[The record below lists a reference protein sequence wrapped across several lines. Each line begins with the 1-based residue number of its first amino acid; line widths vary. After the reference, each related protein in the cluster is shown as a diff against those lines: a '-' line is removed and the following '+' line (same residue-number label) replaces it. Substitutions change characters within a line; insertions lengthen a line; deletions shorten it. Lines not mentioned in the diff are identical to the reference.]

1 MKVQD
6 GLTKPYTGA
15 HHSMGDATGTEPKVD
30 SEETSVLWK
39 LLPSYDYVLPGEMGN
54 SLQGLNLPLK
64 WGDIEMLGISVL
76 MVLLPHDKYAL
87 TSVALRT
94 DSGWDQ
100 PLPWPLQS
108 MAKVKSYWQY
118 IKAPQA

>member
-1 MKVQD
+1 MDSQS
-6 GLTKPYTGA
+6 LTP
-15 HHSMGDATGTEPKVD
+15 HSRGGTTDAEPKVG

-39 LLPSYDYVLPGEMGN
+39 LLPSYNYTLPSEMGS
-54 SLQGLNLPLK
+54 SLKGLSLPLK

-87 TSVALRT
+87 TRVVLRT

-100 PLPWPLQS
+100 PLPWSLQS
-108 MAKVKSYWQY
+108 MAKVKSYQQY
-118 IKAPQA
+118 IRAP